1 MPGMAVNPDK
11 TVRKIFSLPK
21 ELWQQVDDYRF
32 ENRIGTEAE
41 AIRRLIGTGLK
52 TDEILDLLQN
62 VMDDFDRAMCYIDY
76 DDPEGR
82 AEHQHFAEIL
92 RDVGNLRESMATIIK
107 ESTDSNTG
115 T

>member
-32 ENRIGTEAE
+32 SNRIGTEAE

-62 VMDDFDRAMCYIDY
+62 VMDDFDRAMSYID
-76 DDPEGR
+76 DNDPAGR
-82 AEHQHFAEIL
+82 TEHQHFAEIL
-92 RDVGNLRESMATIIK
+92 RDVSDLRKSIEAIIRESAG
-107 ESTDSNTG
+107 S
-115 T
+115 